1 MDNRLGEF
9 VDYFKKNNPIYFKE
23 IQRTIDGNNISFN
36 ELGSTMVEW
45 AYSLLGDDYKDF
57 LLRGYM
63 AFVNDVNKH
72 QLAYEK
78 SKAYKN
84 SKYDK
89 VYQNAYNSEEFME
102 FYHWGVYLTTFAWG
116 HHLKLYDFFKA
127 HFLPLLSVTD
137 EKISLLDLGCGS
149 GIWHLLALKYS
160 RNMAVTAIDISEPT
174 IKKSQSMAKSVNYVD
189 SIQYICGDAIEY
201 KSEAKYD
208 TVLSCF
214 LLEHLENPQG
224 LMNTIS
230 RNLKDRG
237 YAWITAALTAAE
249 YDHIYEF
256 RKESEVIE
264 LAENAG
270 MRVVEMSSSS
280 PMVVSQTRHYLP
292 RSMALILQKKCN
304 EIW

>member
-9 VDYFKKNNPIYFKE
+9 VDYFKEKNPIYFKE
-23 IQRTIDGNNISFN
+23 IQRTIEGNGESFN
-36 ELGSTMVEW
+36 ELGSTMLEW
-45 AYSLLGDDYKDF
+45 AYGLLGKDYKDV

-78 SKAYKN
+78 NKAYRN
-84 SKYDK
+84 SSYDE
-89 VYQNAYNSEEFME
+89 VYRNAYDSEEFMDL
-102 FYHWGVYLTTFAWG
+102 YHWGVYLTTFVWG
-116 HHLKLYDFFKA
+116 HHLKLYDYFKTY
-127 HFLPLLSVTD
+127 FLPLLSMNDDKV
-137 EKISLLDLGCGS
+137 SLLDLGCGS

-160 RNMAVTAIDISEPT
+160 KNMAVTAIDISEPT
-174 IKKSQSMAKSVNYVD
+174 INMTKSMAKTASYLD
-189 SIQYICGDAIEY
+189 SISYICGDAIEY
-201 KSEAKYD
+201 TSQFQHDA
-208 TVLSCF
+208 VLSCF
-214 LLEHLENPQG
+214 LLEHLERPQE

-230 RNLKDRG
+230 RSLKDRG